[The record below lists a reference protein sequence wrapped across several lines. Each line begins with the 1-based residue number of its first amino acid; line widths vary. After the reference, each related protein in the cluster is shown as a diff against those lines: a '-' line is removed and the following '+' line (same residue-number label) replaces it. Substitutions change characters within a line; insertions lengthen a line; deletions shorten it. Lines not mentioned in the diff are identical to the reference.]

1 MKELYPN
8 YCIQHEAENMFSD
21 EEGRLA
27 VAAARAVVEDYVR
40 NGTVPDVELSDTFRE
55 KGGVFVTLSTHPGG
69 ELRGCI
75 GYPEPTY
82 MLEDALKDS
91 AISAASR
98 DPRFPPMTADE
109 LDSVRIEVSLLTPP
123 SEIDFDDP
131 KELPGRIDVGKDG
144 LIVQSGYS
152 KGLLLPQ
159 VPVEWGWDA
168 EEFLS
173 QTCVKAGLR
182 RNAWLTPGAR
192 VFKFQGEVFSEEKPG
207 GPVARRNLCE

>member
-1 MKELYPN
+1 LKELYPN

-27 VAAARAVVEDYVR
+27 VAAARAVVDDYVR
-40 NGTVPDVELSDTFRE
+40 NGTVPDVALSDTFLE

-75 GYPEPTY
+75 GYPEPI
-82 MLEDALKDS
+82 LRLAEALKDS
-91 AISAASR
+91 AVSAASR
-98 DPRFPPMTADE
+98 DPRFPPVTADE

-123 SEIDFDDP
+123 SEIEVDDP
-131 KELPGRIDVGKDG
+131 TRLPGEIVIGRDG
-144 LIVQSGYS
+144 LIVQSGHAR
-152 KGLLLPQ
+152 GLLLPQ

-173 QTCVKAGLR
+173 QTCLKAGLG
-182 RNAWLTPGAR
+182 ADMWLVPGTK
-192 VFKFQGEVFSEEKPG
+192 VFKFQGEVFSEERPR
-207 GPVARRNLCE
+207 GPVARRNLSE